1 MIDSRAII
9 DSSATISDDV
19 EIGPWTYI
27 GPHVEIGS
35 GTKIASHVVIK
46 GPTKIGKNN
55 NIFQFSSIGEDPQ
68 DKKYDGEPTVLEVGD
83 NNVFRECCTIN
94 RGTVQGGGVT
104 RIGNY
109 NLIMAYVHVAHDC
122 IVGNDIILANN
133 AALSGHVVIHDYA
146 ILSGFSAVHQF
157 CHIGSYSFLAGYTPV
172 GKDVLPY
179 VLVSGHEATVCG
191 LNTEGLKRRGFSAE
205 TINHLK
211 RAYKIIYRS
220 GLTVLQAQEQ
230 LQEMVSECAEVQ
242 LFIDS
247 LKQSARGIVR

>member
-9 DSSATISDDV
+9 DSSAKLADDV
-19 EIGPWTYI
+19 TVGPWTYI
-27 GPHVEIGS
+27 GPGVEINS
-35 GTKIASHVVIK
+35 GTRIESHVVIK

-55 NIFQFSSIGEDPQ
+55 KIFQFASIGEDPQ
-68 DKKYDGEPTVLEVGD
+68 DKKYNGEPTVLEIGD

-104 RIGNY
+104 RIGRD

-122 IVGNDIILANN
+122 IIGNEVILANN
-133 AALSGHVVIHDYA
+133 ASLSGHVVVHDYA
-146 ILSGFSAVHQF
+146 ILSGFAGVHQF

-179 VLVSGHEATVCG
+179 VLVSGREATVCG
-191 LNTEGLKRRGFSAE
+191 LNSEGLKRRGFSTE

-220 GLTVLQAQEQ
+220 GLTVPQALEQ
-230 LQEMVSECAEVQ
+230 LQEIVPECPEVQ

-247 LKQSARGIVR
+247 LNQSARGIVR

>member
-9 DSSATISDDV
+9 DSSAKLADDV
-19 EIGPWTYI
+19 VVGPWTYI
-27 GPHVEIGS
+27 GPGVEIGS
-35 GTKIASHVVIK
+35 GTRIESHVVIK
-46 GPTKIGKNN
+46 GPTKMGKNN
-55 NIFQFSSIGEDPQ
+55 KIFQFASIGEDPQ
-68 DKKYDGEPTVLEVGD
+68 DKKYGGEPTLLEIGD

-104 RIGNY
+104 RIGSD

-122 IVGNDIILANN
+122 IIGNEVILANN
-133 AALSGHVVIHDYA
+133 ASLSGHVVIHDYA
-146 ILSGFSAVHQF
+146 ILSGFSGVHQF

-191 LNTEGLKRRGFSAE
+191 LNSEGLKRRGFSPE

-220 GLTVLQAQEQ
+220 GLTVPQALEQ
-230 LQEMVSECAEVQ
+230 LKELLAECPEVQ
-242 LFIDS
+242 LFIDA
-247 LKQSARGIVR
+247 LNQSSRGIVR

>member
-1 MIDSRAII
+1 MIDSRAHI
-9 DSSATISDDV
+9 DSSAKIGDDV
-19 EIGPWTYI
+19 EIGPWTLI

-35 GTKIASHVVIK
+35 GTQIGSHVVIK

-55 NIFQFSSIGEDPQ
+55 KIFQFSSIGEDPQ
-68 DKKYDGEPTVLEVGD
+68 DKKYNGEPTILEVGD

-94 RGTVQGGGVT
+94 RGTVQGGSVT

-122 IVGNDIILANN
+122 IIGNDIILANN
-133 AALSGHVVIHDYA
+133 AALSGHVVVHDYA

-191 LNTEGLKRRGFSAE
+191 LNTEGLKRRGFSPE

-211 RAYKIIYRS
+211 RAYKIIFRS

-230 LQEMVSECAEVQ
+230 LQEMVPECAEVQ
-242 LFIDS
+242 LFIDA
-247 LKQSARGIVR
+247 LKQSARGIAR